1 MKIYRKSQSPQ
12 TAGTWVTQL
21 VGCAQVYHLRWYL
34 RRPERSEDSY
44 TFSSADSVASQREC
58 HWHSFTTV
66 PSFNETIGNMRYEV
80 VLYFAENSQQT
91 VQDRLKRVILH
102 EANSES

>member
-1 MKIYRKSQSPQ
+1 MKIIVKPESP
-12 TAGTWVTQL
+12 T
-21 VGCAQVYHLRWYL
+21 
-34 RRPERSEDSY
+34 PERGSPNLLGAHGIPSPMVAAP
-44 TFSSADSVASQREC
+44 TGAKRRQLHFLVCRSVASQREC

-80 VLYFAENSQQT
+80 VLIFAENSQQT